1 VRGRAATA
9 FIVVMVL
16 LSGCTGATSTPV
28 RPAVAS
34 QASTPSCPTLSG
46 QDCRG
51 RLARGTYT
59 SRAFTP
65 TLTYTVPDGWSNR
78 QDRPGNFV
86 LLPPGQAPGGLNTSK
101 SDFISV
107 FSNVLLNDTC
117 RETHPRGIVTPTA
130 MTHWL
135 AHRPA
140 VLLTH
145 ARAVT
150 LGGLSGTVQDIRM
163 APGWRRSCFD
173 WDHPAIALYSG
184 EPPSIVS
191 HALDKRQLIRLY
203 LLSSTYFGDPVV
215 LAVEV
220 TDVDPHGGLASYDA
234 VARTFRFGRP
244 L

>member
-1 VRGRAATA
+1 MRGRAALALFVT
-9 FIVVMVL
+9 VL
-16 LSGCTGATSTPV
+16 LSGCTGATSSPARPV
-28 RPAVAS
+28 AAS
-34 QASTPSCPTLSG
+34 ETSTPSCPTLAG

-51 RLARGTYT
+51 RLAAGTYT
-59 SRAFTP
+59 SRAFSP

-78 QDRPGNFV
+78 QDRQGNFV
-86 LLPPGQAPGGLNTSK
+86 LLPPGQAPGGINLGTS
-101 SDFISV
+101 DVVSV
-107 FSNVLLNDTC
+107 FSAVLLNDTC
-117 RETHPRGIVTPTA
+117 RETHPRGIVTPAA

-140 VLLTH
+140 VVLTH
-145 ARAVT
+145 AHAVT

-163 APGWRRSCFD
+163 APGWRHTCFD

-184 EPPSIVS
+184 EPPSVVS
-191 HALDKRQLIRLY
+191 HSLDKRQVIRLY

-220 TDVDPHGGLASYDA
+220 NDVDPLGGLASYDE
-234 VARTFRFGRP
+234 VVRTFRFGPP